1 MARPHHFGN
10 NHNVT
15 TKGVRASTPF
25 PATFTKN
32 WRSAQRQQQQ
42 QQLSQRIGLMVR
54 ARAQTYAF

>member
-42 QQLSQRIGLMVR
+42 QLSRRIGLMVR
-54 ARAQTYAF
+54 VRAQTYAF

>member
-42 QQLSQRIGLMVR
+42 QLSQRIGLMVR

>member
-42 QQLSQRIGLMVR
+42 QLSRRIGLMVR